1 MRELVGSAKL
11 RQGQEGTSE
20 MLVKTYST
28 AMAQAAHTV
37 IELWAGGKAAPTPE
51 GHLVPTEVVNAEGQV
66 VGFNV
71 YLVWGEIRSLG
82 GKMPQE
88 QG

>member
-1 MRELVGSAKL
+1 MRELVGAAKL
-11 RQGQEGTSE
+11 RPEQANTSE

-28 AMAQAAHTV
+28 AMSMAATTV
-37 IELWAGGKAAPTPE
+37 VDLWAAGKAPPTPE
-51 GHLVPTEVVNAEGQV
+51 GHLVPVEVVNAEGQV

-88 QG
+88 PG